1 MNKITNTF
9 MIRLMLIWFAFLSTA
24 LLSQSSG
31 HAASWK
37 NVEGKLVA
45 VTETKTEEGPDGRS
59 LTVTVNLKTG
69 AVVSRMDIYA
79 QNWGMVGGKL
89 VAATVSKT
97 MELEGN
103 TMTVTTCVKTGA
115 VISRMDAVGRNWGM
129 VGGKLVAATVSKQI
143 DVGGTE
149 QEQTHNLK
157 TNAMVS
163 SVDPYGNQWGIDEKG
178 KLGPR
183 GEFRMLFQAMGSEV
197 ISGTEVTKMK
207 DLLTG
212 EIKGTDILGN
222 QYGLD
227 KAGQL
232 GAKGAF
238 VITGENLGTEIIEGT
253 EVTKMK
259 DLLTGKI
266 SGTDIL
272 ENHYKF

>member
-79 QNWGMVGGKL
+79 Q
-89 VAATVSKT
+89 
-97 MELEGN
+97 
-103 TMTVTTCVKTGA
+103 
-115 VISRMDAVGRNWGM
+115 NWGM